1 MNIGDIVEYID
12 QQKIITAVIT
22 QIKKLRLRLL
32 TENNRE
38 VNLSASRLLGISKD
52 SLDTSATRDLLV
64 KRLKQKA
71 AARKEL
77 SQTIDIKELWELLYE
92 DEEDIDLP
100 TMTLFCFDPPLTSD
114 HESAVIRAFFADKL
128 YFKFGKELF
137 TPHTL
142 KQIEATQKQIK
153 KTEKKELLIKKGETW
168 LKNMM
173 NDKFNGSNEIDPE
186 ILNILKWYYILEKE
200 SQTASMARDMLA
212 KTGIES
218 TNQIF
223 TLLVKA
229 DIWDKDQNIDLLRMD
244 IPAEFPEEIIK
255 KADEISIVQDGNDFY
270 KDPDRRDLTDTHLIT
285 IDGQSTLDYDDAI
298 SLVKEED
305 GYTLGIHII
314 DVAYFIKDNDLI
326 DRDARERGTSIY
338 MPDDKIPMLPPK
350 LSEEMCSLK
359 EGEIRPGI
367 STLVRLNRFFEMID
381 YEIVASTIKIHK
393 QMTYTEA
400 NILIGEDD
408 PITTL
413 HKAATVLR
421 EKRLKNGAVN
431 ITLPEVNIWVE
442 DNGEIGISRIDRENP
457 SRMLVS
463 EMMILANSLMAA
475 FLADHNVPGVFRSQ
489 PDPKKRLFS
498 GIEPDIFLNCM
509 QRKQLHRAI
518 IGTKPENHAGLGVKA
533 YATATSPI
541 RRYYDLINQRQIRG
555 ILGYEKAYSV
565 EELERMI
572 MQLDLPVGNAGRM
585 QFQRRRYWLF
595 KHLETKKGSSLEAM
609 VLDSY
614 RDFYSIMI
622 KEYMLEWKI
631 PSSGMKLKPGDHI
644 HITIQ
649 HADARRNQLSLF
661 A

>member
-200 SQTASMARDMLA
+200 SQTASMARAMLA

-255 KADEISIVQDGNDFY
+255 KADEISIVQDDNDFY
-270 KDPDRRDLTDTHLIT
+270 KDPD
-285 IDGQSTLDYDDAI
+285 
-298 SLVKEED
+298 
-305 GYTLGIHII
+305 
-314 DVAYFIKDNDLI
+314 
-326 DRDARERGTSIY
+326 
-338 MPDDKIPMLPPK
+338 
-350 LSEEMCSLK
+350 
-359 EGEIRPGI
+359 
-367 STLVRLNRFFEMID
+367 
-381 YEIVASTIKIHK
+381 
-393 QMTYTEA
+393 
-400 NILIGEDD
+400 
-408 PITTL
+408 
-413 HKAATVLR
+413 
-421 EKRLKNGAVN
+421 
-431 ITLPEVNIWVE
+431 
-442 DNGEIGISRIDRENP
+442 
-457 SRMLVS
+457 
-463 EMMILANSLMAA
+463 
-475 FLADHNVPGVFRSQ
+475 
-489 PDPKKRLFS
+489 
-498 GIEPDIFLNCM
+498 
-509 QRKQLHRAI
+509 
-518 IGTKPENHAGLGVKA
+518 
-533 YATATSPI
+533 
-541 RRYYDLINQRQIRG
+541 
-555 ILGYEKAYSV
+555 
-565 EELERMI
+565 
-572 MQLDLPVGNAGRM
+572 
-585 QFQRRRYWLF
+585 
-595 KHLETKKGSSLEAM
+595 
-609 VLDSY
+609 
-614 RDFYSIMI
+614 
-622 KEYMLEWKI
+622 
-631 PSSGMKLKPGDHI
+631 
-644 HITIQ
+644 
-649 HADARRNQLSLF
+649 
-661 A
+661 